1 MEAKDGIGFLALLI
15 SQGRMAYA
23 DLKEVIRI
31 AEENSLSSTFNIAA
45 RYYGIRYGIVS
56 EQRAF
61 AKGVRWLAMIRRDE
75 SPEVFYEAIAKL
87 LTIQLVSTVPQG
99 IKGQV
104 EQAVEFALK
113 RHTGQVRPEGELQA
127 IHILRVGIAAA
138 EYAKRQHMPERE
150 FLILVQSDV
159 LHDVLED
166 TATKDEELKNLFG
179 NEVAQI
185 VRALS
190 HVEEEESDEVY
201 LTRVAEGGKLA
212 VLAKRF
218 DRLDNICSLVKMP
231 IEFRSRKVEEI
242 KKALVIWQR
251 IDPEGS
257 REIEIALKEVAR

>member
-1 MEAKDGIGFLALLI
+1 MEAKDGINFLAFLI
-15 SQGRMAYA
+15 SAGRMTYV
-23 DLKEVIRI
+23 DLKEAIKI
-31 AEENSLSSTFNIAA
+31 AEENSPTSAYDRAA
-45 RYYGIRYGIVS
+45 RYYNIHFCGIVS

-75 SPEVFYEAIAKL
+75 DPVVFYEAIAKL
-87 LTIQLVSTVPQG
+87 LTVQLVSSVPQG
-99 IKGQV
+99 IKDQV
-104 EQAVEFALK
+104 EQAIEFALK
-113 RHTGQVRPEGELQA
+113 RHTRQVRPGGEPQA
-127 IHILRVGIAAA
+127 IHLLRVGIAAV
-138 EYAKRQHMPERE
+138 EYAKRRHLSEKD

-166 TATKDEELKNLFG
+166 TDTKDEELVDLFR

-190 HVEEEESDEVY
+190 HIEEEEPDEAY
-201 LTRVAEGGKLA
+201 LARVVEGGKLA

-231 IEFRSRKVEEI
+231 IEFRNRKVEEI
-242 KKALVIWQR
+242 KKAVIVWQK

-257 REIEIALKEVAR
+257 YEIENVLKEVR